1 MGFIFNA
8 FVESIRL
15 KTANNH
21 APLPKTIHGMAISG
35 DLPLY
40 IRGDLPLYI
49 RTQTQG
55 NFTRDGTFIQ
65 LNHSTLLESVQ
76 QSLFSALLA
85 AVGIIAS

>member
-21 APLPKTIHGMAISG
+21 APLPKTIHGMAIS
-35 DLPLY
+35 
-40 IRGDLPLYI
+40 GDLPLYI